1 MIPKYLERCFV
12 QVSKLNLKYC
22 SNKCTVSVKE
32 DSFSHAGVCLS
43 ASMSDQFSFNE
54 LFKAM
59 QGETS

>member
-1 MIPKYLERCFV
+1 MIPKYLEWCFV

-22 SNKCTVSVKE
+22 SNKCTVSVN
-32 DSFSHAGVCLS
+32 AGVCLS
-43 ASMSDQFSFNE
+43 ANMSDQFSFNE